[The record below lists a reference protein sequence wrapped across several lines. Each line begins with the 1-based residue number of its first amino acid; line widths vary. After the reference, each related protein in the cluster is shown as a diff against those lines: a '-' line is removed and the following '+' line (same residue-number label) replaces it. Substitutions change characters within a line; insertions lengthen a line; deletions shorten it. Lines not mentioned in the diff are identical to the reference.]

1 MTGPG
6 SVLIT
11 GGTGGLGSAVT
22 AAFLADG
29 WRVVVPWIAEAE
41 LSRLDDHP
49 MIHPIQ
55 ADLFDAGSAT
65 EVATFAAGEPDAPL
79 RAVVNLVGGFGMGGR
94 VHETPVEDFEK
105 VLRLNLRP
113 TYLMTQA
120 VVPHLLAGGGGAI
133 VCTSSGS
140 ALRPFSGA
148 AGYIT
153 AKAGVIAF
161 ADALHAEY
169 ARDGVRVNTILP
181 GTIDT
186 PANRS
191 AMPKADTSKWTPPA
205 RIATVVRTLVEVDG
219 FAGAHLS
226 V

>member
-1 MTGPG
+1 MTNT
-6 SVLIT
+6 VVVA
-11 GGTGGLGSAVT
+11 GGTGALGAAVT
-22 AAFLADG
+22 AEFLGAG
-29 WRVVVPWIAEAE
+29 WRVVVPGRTEESLARLGTDPALNPVIADPFDPAGT
-41 LSRLDDHP
+41 
-49 MIHPIQ
+49 
-55 ADLFDAGSAT
+55 ADV
-65 EVATFAAGEPDAPL
+65 VALAASDEDAPL
-79 RAVVNLVGGFGMGGR
+79 TALVNLIGGFTSGSR
-94 VHETPVEDFEK
+94 VHETPIEDFEK
-105 VLRLNLRP
+105 LLRLNLRP

-120 VVPHLLAGGGGAI
+120 VVPHLLAAGGGAI

-169 ARDGVRVNTILP
+169 AGDGIRVNTILP

-186 PANRS
+186 LANRA
-191 AMPKADTSKWTPPA
+191 AMPKADISKWTPPG
-205 RIATVVRTLVEVDG
+205 RIATVVRTLVETPG
-219 FAGAHLS
+219 FAGGHLP

>member
-1 MTGPG
+1 MTNT
-6 SVLIT
+6 VVVA
-11 GGTGGLGSAVT
+11 GGTGALGVAVT
-22 AAFLADG
+22 AEFLRSG
-29 WRVVVPWIAEAE
+29 WRVVVPGRTEQSLARLGTDPALNPVIADPFDPAGT
-41 LSRLDDHP
+41 
-49 MIHPIQ
+49 
-55 ADLFDAGSAT
+55 ADV
-65 EVATFAAGEPDAPL
+65 VALAASDENAPL
-79 RAVVNLVGGFGMGGR
+79 TALVNLVGGFASGAR
-94 VHETPVEDFEK
+94 VHETPIEDFEEQ
-105 VLRLNLRP
+105 LRLNLRP
-113 TYLMTQA
+113 TYLITQG
-120 VVPHLLAGGGGAI
+120 VLPHLLAAGGGAI
-133 VCTSSGS
+133 VCTSSG
-140 ALRPFSGA
+140 AAQRPFSGA